1 MGRVK
6 REKLEDG
13 LREKISVYIS
23 KTESGD
29 LRIKNKSIKAID
41 RIKEINEEIHY
52 PPQPNK
58 GISLW
63 SISRFIKS
71 MISTLLTKHVKDM
84 NTPSKISVEKLLIE
98 KYMGEAYDV
107 IVGQY
112 KDKAGE
118 MWFYL
123 DIPILAQKYTEF
135 EKYIR
140 R

>member
-1 MGRVK
+1 M
-6 REKLEDG
+6 
-13 LREKISVYIS
+13 
-23 KTESGD
+23 
-29 LRIKNKSIKAID
+29 RIKNKSIRAIN

-63 SISRFIKS
+63 SMSRFIKS
-71 MISTLLTKHVKDM
+71 MISTLLTKRLKDM
-84 NTPSKISVEKLLIE
+84 DTPSKISMEKEKELIE

-107 IVGQY
+107 KVGEY